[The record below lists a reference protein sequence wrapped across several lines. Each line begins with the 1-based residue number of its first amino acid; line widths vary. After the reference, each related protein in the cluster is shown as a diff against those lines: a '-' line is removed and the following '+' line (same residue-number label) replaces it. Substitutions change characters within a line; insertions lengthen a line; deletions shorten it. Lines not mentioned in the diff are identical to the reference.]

1 MSDFSSSSS
10 SMASLDTNS
19 ITSDLE
25 DLKSIITDDI
35 FQNDSF
41 KVSYCWAHVQ
51 KVPKIRNQGNQK
63 LYVAYFKMILKLQ
76 IKEEYENPQ
85 NNNQNL
91 ERTVVPKFRP
101 LSKNRPGRK
110 AKLAD
115 SELSPA
121 ELEKREVRRVRNK
134 QAARR
139 CRQRRLEKTYN
150 LEQKVSSNDRN
161 FRGIE
166 NA

>member
-1 MSDFSSSSS
+1 MDYE
-10 SMASLDTNS
+10 NS
-19 ITSDLE
+19 NY
-25 DLKSIITDDI
+25 LK
-35 FQNDSF
+35 
-41 KVSYCWAHVQ
+41 V
-51 KVPKIRNQGNQK
+51 
-63 LYVAYFKMILKLQ
+63 Q
-76 IKEEYENPQ
+76 IKEEYDNPQ
-85 NNNQNL
+85 NNNEHF
-91 ERTVVPKFRP
+91 ERIAIPKFRP

-150 LEQKVSSNDRN
+150 LEQKVSFVEISRT
-161 FRGIE
+161 
-166 NA
+166 

>member
-1 MSDFSSSSS
+1 
-10 SMASLDTNS
+10 
-19 ITSDLE
+19 
-25 DLKSIITDDI
+25 
-35 FQNDSF
+35 
-41 KVSYCWAHVQ
+41 
-51 KVPKIRNQGNQK
+51 
-63 LYVAYFKMILKLQ
+63 MILKLQ

-85 NNNQNL
+85 NNNQNF

-150 LEQKVSSNDRN
+150 LEQKVSLMTPSRSSSFSVN
-161 FRGIE
+161 
-166 NA
+166 

>member
-1 MSDFSSSSS
+1 MDYENSDY
-10 SMASLDTNS
+10 
-19 ITSDLE
+19 
-25 DLKSIITDDI
+25 LK
-35 FQNDSF
+35 
-41 KVSYCWAHVQ
+41 V
-51 KVPKIRNQGNQK
+51 
-63 LYVAYFKMILKLQ
+63 Q
-76 IKEEYENPQ
+76 IKEEYDNPQ
-85 NNNQNL
+85 NNNEHF
-91 ERTVVPKFRP
+91 ERMAIPKFRP

-150 LEQKVSSNDRN
+150 LEQKVSFVEISGESTLSDDQK
-161 FRGIE
+161 FRE
-166 NA
+166 LDNLVL